1 MADLLSE
8 LARIETKA
16 AGLYAKCST
25 KAIAKALNNLIEAA
39 NEAELSHSGSWLG
52 YQSRVYYR
60 GLERPPGG
68 ALFDRRWGL
77 EPTFT
82 GGSIGEWVLF
92 SHDEVFDYLK
102 ATKTKPSFAQ
112 LISMADGVA
121 ADIDELREELLSVI
135 EACRA
140 QGSDD
145 YLDRMKEEA
154 SKARMISPETYARA
168 CAIQHPPLVND
179 NRAVSGGTQVPPH
192 VNFRT
197 KVYSIRSL
205 FDSAETLGKIAN
217 RVKTH
222 LSSRTKAQAMLKN
235 EKATNVFIG
244 HGRSSAWLELKNYIQ
259 DRLGLKCDD
268 FNREATAGKTTVARL
283 SEMLNNARFALM
295 VLTAEDE
302 QKDGKLVARQ
312 NVVHEAGL
320 FQGRLGFEKAIVM
333 LEEGCEQFSNIHGLG
348 QIRFKKGEI
357 KAAFHEVAD
366 TLKREGII

>member
-1 MADLLSE
+1 
-8 LARIETKA
+8 
-16 AGLYAKCST
+16 
-25 KAIAKALNNLIEAA
+25 
-39 NEAELSHSGSWLG
+39 
-52 YQSRVYYR
+52 
-60 GLERPPGG
+60 
-68 ALFDRRWGL
+68 
-77 EPTFT
+77 
-82 GGSIGEWVLF
+82 
-92 SHDEVFDYLK
+92 
-102 ATKTKPSFAQ
+102 
-112 LISMADGVA
+112 
-121 ADIDELREELLSVI
+121 
-135 EACRA
+135 
-140 QGSDD
+140 
-145 YLDRMKEEA
+145 
-154 SKARMISPETYARA
+154 
-168 CAIQHPPLVND
+168 
-179 NRAVSGGTQVPPH
+179 
-192 VNFRT
+192 
-197 KVYSIRSL
+197 
-205 FDSAETLGKIAN
+205 
-217 RVKTH
+217 
-222 LSSRTKAQAMLKN
+222 MLKN